1 MEIKYKERIY
11 HIYIGV
17 GVSGGLEQHN
27 RISGHMTHYCTKLFY
42 SYVLKGD
49 KKCKR
54 RVGEILVFKE
64 KQENIKLIK
73 WEDYRPYVIYL
84 SEDFS
89 SILNSS
95 DFPGSPILVHHYTPE
110 LKKEEYNLLMEIVK
124 QITQAYA

>member
-17 GVSGGLEQHN
+17 GVSGGLEQN
-27 RISGHMTHYCTKLFY
+27 ARISGYMTNHCTKLFY
-42 SYVLKGD
+42 SYVLKEDGN
-49 KKCKR
+49 R
-54 RVGEILVFKE
+54 RLGQILVFKE
-64 KQENIKLIK
+64 KQENIKLID

-89 SILNSS
+89 PILNSS
-95 DFPGSPILVHHYTPE
+95 NFPGSPILVHHYTPE
-110 LKKEEYNLLMEIVK
+110 LKNEGYNFLMEIVK

>member
-17 GVSGGLEQHN
+17 GVSGGLEQN
-27 RISGHMTHYCTKLFY
+27 ARISGYMTNHCTKLFY
-42 SYVLKGD
+42 SYVLKEDGN
-49 KKCKR
+49 R
-54 RVGEILVFKE
+54 RLGQILVFKE
-64 KQENIKLIK
+64 KQENIKLID

-84 SEDFS
+84 SENFS

-110 LKKEEYNLLMEIVK
+110 LKNEGYNLLMEIVK

>member
-1 MEIKYKERIY
+1 
-11 HIYIGV
+11 
-17 GVSGGLEQHN
+17 
-27 RISGHMTHYCTKLFY
+27 MTNHCTKLFY

-54 RVGEILVFKE
+54 RIGEVLIFKE

-73 WEDYRPYVIYL
+73 WKDYRPYVIYL

-89 SILNSS
+89 QILNSS
-95 DFPGSPILVHHYTPE
+95 DFPGSPILVNHYTPE
-110 LKKEEYNLLMEIVK
+110 LKNEGYNLLMEIVK